1 MEVLMYSLLLMA
13 IVSNI
18 TVVNKV
24 IVITI
29 VLLFLQGEHRQK
41 KKMCVLQKVPTA
53 RSLHLTAHFVTGVD

>member
-41 KKMCVLQKVPTA
+41 KMCVLQKVPTA

>member
-41 KKMCVLQKVPTA
+41 KNVRTTKSAYSALLAFNCPF
-53 RSLHLTAHFVTGVD
+53 RYGR